1 MLERRIKERGAGR
14 AGSMD
19 VGKLWQHMRPQ
30 LCQGRRS
37 GVGGDDSVQAVLQ
50 RLDVPTSCLQ
60 LEFARFQALED
71 LGRGL
76 VHGAARCIGGC
87 PFYGCSQLPLPAY
100 RLLRRGAGT
109 MAAMTKTNA
118 GKARWARTKAAGL
131 WQQAT
136 ELDRDRTGS
145 WKNRAGRRRAA
156 DRLRT
161 EAARFE
167 SIARR
172 LDPSLDDQAA

>member
-1 MLERRIKERGAGR
+1 
-14 AGSMD
+14 
-19 VGKLWQHMRPQ
+19 
-30 LCQGRRS
+30 
-37 GVGGDDSVQAVLQ
+37 
-50 RLDVPTSCLQ
+50 
-60 LEFARFQALED
+60 
-71 LGRGL
+71 
-76 VHGAARCIGGC
+76 
-87 PFYGCSQLPLPAY
+87 
-100 RLLRRGAGT
+100 

-118 GKARWARTKAAGL
+118 GKARWARGKAAGL

-145 WKNRAGRRRAA
+145 WDDRAGRRRPA